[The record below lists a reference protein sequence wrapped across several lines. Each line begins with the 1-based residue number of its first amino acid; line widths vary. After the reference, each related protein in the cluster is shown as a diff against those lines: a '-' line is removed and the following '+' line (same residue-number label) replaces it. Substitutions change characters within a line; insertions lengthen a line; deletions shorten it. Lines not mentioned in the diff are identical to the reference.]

1 MVERDK
7 KRKEVRTMT
16 RNEAN
21 KEIYRLGRKA
31 FFILMSDKWTD
42 KERKAIEDIRLE
54 MRELKLMLRHMK

>member
-1 MVERDK
+1 
-7 KRKEVRTMT
+7 MT
-16 RNEAN
+16 RNETN

-54 MRELKLMLRHMK
+54 MRELKFLIRNVKS

>member
-1 MVERDK
+1 MIERDK
-7 KRKEVRTMT
+7 GKKEVKVMT
-16 RNEAN
+16 RSEVN

>member
-1 MVERDK
+1 
-7 KRKEVRTMT
+7 MT
-16 RNEAN
+16 RNEIN

-54 MRELKLMLRHMK
+54 MRELKLMLGHMK